1 MQGVGRLHPK
11 EPEKKSR
18 RRQMRKL
25 SFLSG
30 VYPVL
35 RRPRRGHGA
44 RRARHRRVRL
54 AVAPP
59 STAPLHVL

>member
-1 MQGVGRLHPK
+1 MKRPAEGQLVYEYTGPI
-11 EPEKKSR
+11 E
-18 RRQMRKL
+18 QMRKL

-30 VYPVL
+30 VYPVF